1 MQILIIIALI
11 IIGVLMF
18 ELIIFS
24 HEFGHFITAKL
35 SGVKVNEFALG
46 MGPRIFGFTKGETT
60 YSFRLFPI
68 GGYCAMEGE
77 DEESDNPEAFNNAKI
92 WKRMIIIIAGAV
104 MNIILGFLL
113 MFIFTVQS
121 DSYVS
126 TTVQQAVPNSFS
138 ANCGLQSGDKIV
150 DVNGYSVWN
159 SRDLQFSL
167 ATLKCQEFDGHSVEI
182 YKQDCAVAACR
193 VYTSLVDENTAESE
207 SEVYYNILADYC
219 SRINGAS
226 DKTEAKNLLDECVK
240 AIYQSYDEIND
251 TTTDYTLPE
260 ITEKD
265 TRKRFAADVTVVRD
279 GEKLTLNNVQFYTY
293 YPNKEAEESD
303 APTLAIDFYLESID
317 KTFGSVL
324 SQTFSQT
331 CSMAKTVWTSLVWL
345 VQGKFSFT
353 DLSGPVGIASAVTS
367 VASKGLETGF
377 LDAVNNILF
386 VMILITVNLG
396 IVNMLPFPALDGGR
410 FLFLMIEGI
419 FRKPIPRK
427 VEQVVNTAGLILL
440 LGFMIIISF
449 KDVWQ
454 LITGTMP
461 GIS

>member
-1 MQILIIIALI
+1 MQILIVIALI

-46 MGPRIFGFTKGETT
+46 MGPRLFGFTKGETT

-77 DEESDNPEAFNNAKI
+77 DEESDNPRAFNNAKI

-121 DSYVS
+121 DSFVS

-138 ANCGLQSGDKIV
+138 ANCGLQAGDRIV
-150 DVNGYSVWN
+150 DVDGYSVWN

-167 ATLKCQEFDGHSVEI
+167 ATLKCREFDGHSVEI
-182 YKQDCAVAACR
+182 YKQDCALAACR
-193 VYTSLVDENTAESE
+193 VYTSLIDENTTEDASQA
-207 SEVYYNILADYC
+207 YYNILAEYC
-219 SRINGAS
+219 SKINLAS
-226 DKTEAKNLLDECVK
+226 DKAEAKNLLDECVTS
-240 AIYQSYDEIND
+240 IYKSYDEINN

-265 TRKRFAADVTVVRD
+265 TRKRFAADVTVIRD
-279 GEKLTLNNVQFYTY
+279 GERLTLNDVQFYTY
-293 YPNKEAEESD
+293 YPDKEAEESD
-303 APTLAIDFYLESID
+303 SPSLAVDFYLEGID
-317 KTFGSVL
+317 KTVGSVL

-345 VQGKFSFT
+345 VQGRFSFT

-377 LDAVNNILF
+377 VDAVNNILF

-440 LGFMIIISF
+440 LGFMVIISF
-449 KDVWQ
+449 KDIWQ

>member
-46 MGPRIFGFTKGETT
+46 MGPRLFGFTKGETT

-77 DEESDNPEAFNNAKI
+77 DEESDNPKAFNNAKI

-207 SEVYYNILADYC
+207 SEAYYNILADYC

-324 SQTFSQT
+324 SQTFFQT